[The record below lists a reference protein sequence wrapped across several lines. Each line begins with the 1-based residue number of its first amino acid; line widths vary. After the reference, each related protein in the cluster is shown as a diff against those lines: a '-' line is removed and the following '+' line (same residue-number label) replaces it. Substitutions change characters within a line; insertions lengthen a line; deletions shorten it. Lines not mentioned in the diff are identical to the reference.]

1 MVGQRYLDAPPSKS
15 VSVVKTWRPLNAWG
29 PMPVPSGPIGYSRPE
44 LFGKFQFKYDEGQK
58 YVCVC
63 RKRVNLRLRTRT

>member
-29 PMPVPSGPIGYSRPE
+29 PMPVPIGYSRPE
-44 LFGKFQFKYDEGQK
+44 LFGKFQFKYDEGQNM
-58 YVCVC
+58 CVTV
-63 RKRVNLRLRTRT
+63 VNV